1 MTKSLRTGAPCT
13 DPSHEPRDRRA
24 RSVGRVAAAAL
35 ATILI
40 ATIASTGCITVDI
53 AGNKDAAIPEERFHA
68 LDAADLGASGATT
81 GATRA
86 GSATS
91 ASGGTSGPSGPS
103 DASAPATLRRP
114 VIAVRSFRARD
125 RFGKHVVRRDDAGRI
140 TPLDHE
146 IWADEPS
153 QAVSDAV
160 REALAAT
167 GKFAAAVDPSDA
179 HESDYVLSGTLL
191 EFAVVLPRGSSER
204 TDAQQATSPGASGG
218 AAKALLRA
226 RMTVA
231 DSRSGRVRA
240 TGAYSGEA
248 DLPGAT
254 AAGLGPAMSRALGQ
268 AIRALLADLE
278 TARAAES
285 GPGFRISDAL
295 DK

>member
-86 GSATS
+86 GAATS
-91 ASGGTSGPSGPS
+91 ASGGTSGPS
-103 DASAPATLRRP
+103 DAPAPATLRRP

-160 REALAAT
+160 REALSST
-167 GKFAAAVDPSDA
+167 GRFAAAVDPSDA

-204 TDAQQATSPGASGG
+204 ADAQQTPSPGASGV
-218 AAKALLRA
+218 AAKALFRA

-248 DLPGAT
+248 DLPGPT